1 MMKLSAPQ
9 HAYASYPELIDD
21 YFARGWTDGLP
32 VVPPTPE
39 AVEAAL
45 EYAGFDPDEIIGAVP
60 SWDVVI
66 DAEHV
71 AINAVMA
78 GCKSEYLPV
87 VIAAVGA
94 LTQPEQNVHSAT
106 ATLASNWQAVIV
118 NGPIRNE
125 LDIKCDQG
133 CLGPGY
139 RANATIG
146 RAVRLVIRNVM
157 GAIPGRLDRSCFS
170 TPGRYSCC
178 FGENEEASPW
188 VPLSVER
195 GVPPGE
201 SAVSVFTTLA
211 PLHASR
217 GGSAMAILDGWAS
230 RFWRDH
236 SIYEPLSGSPK
247 DCMVVI
253 GQDHM
258 RVLVEEGWSKA
269 AMRKYLWEKLSVPG
283 RFASTDNPDPLL
295 LGSKDSIHLVAA
307 GGYGGGSQLFTPHV
321 GRVSTQV
328 LPPSRPANTSD

>member
-1 MMKLSAPQ
+1 VNLSAARR
-9 HAYASYPELIDD
+9 AYNSYPELIED

-39 AVEAAL
+39 AVETAL
-45 EYAGFDPDEIIGAVP
+45 EYAGMDPGHIIGAVP

-66 DAEHV
+66 DAERV

-78 GCKSEYLPV
+78 GCKSEYFPV

-118 NGPIRNE
+118 NGPVRNE
-125 LDIKCDQG
+125 LGIKCDQG
-133 CLGPGY
+133 CMGPGY

-157 GAIPGRLDRSCFS
+157 GAIPGLLDRSCFS

-195 GVPPGE
+195 GLAPGE
-201 SAVSVFTTLA
+201 NAVSVFTALP
-211 PLHASR
+211 PLNTSR
-217 GGSAMAILDGWAS
+217 GGSAEEILDGWAS

-258 RVLVEEGWSKA
+258 RVLVEARWSKA
-269 AMRKYLWEKLSVPG
+269 AIREYLWEKLSVPG
-283 RFASTDNPDPLL
+283 RFASKDNPDPLL
-295 LGSKDSIHLVAA
+295 LGGMNSIHLVAA

-321 GRVSTQV
+321 GRVSTRA
-328 LPPSRPANTSD
+328 LPLSRFVNTSG